1 MDGQNKLRERK
12 LPKYEIRT
20 GPWAIVGHST
30 ELGKLERMNAGTI
43 G

>member
-12 LPKYEIRT
+12 LLKHEIWT

-30 ELGKLERMNAGTI
+30 EPGKLDRVNAGTI